1 MNETKRKISIVS
13 GCLNEEGNLQ
23 EFYDRIIAMLK
34 EFPQYTYEIIVADN
48 CSTDG
53 SRDILRRIAA
63 GDKKFKVILN
73 ANNFGPVRSGYNA
86 FLQAS
91 GDAVV
96 LMSSDLQDPPEL
108 IAELMR
114 KWQEGSPVVVAV
126 KGRSK
131 NTSPMFLVRRFYYW
145 LLSKF
150 SDTDHI
156 IQNFTGFG
164 LYDRKVMDA
173 LKLYKDPEPYFRG
186 FISEIGFRPAE
197 IEFIQPPRMHGRS
210 KHSFFTLYGVAMTGF
225 VNHSKLPLRL
235 ATFSGFCLA
244 GASLLVALAYFVY
257 KLLFWSTFS
266 LGLAPVV
273 IGLFLFA
280 AVQLIFT
287 GIIGEYVGAILTQVK
302 NHPLAIEDERINFD
316 DVPEGRL
323 SHSDPPTES

>member
-1 MNETKRKISIVS
+1 MEGKKTISIVS
-13 GCLNEEGNLQ
+13 GCFNEEGNLQ
-23 EFYDRIIAMLK
+23 EFYDRIVAVMNG
-34 EFPQYTYEIIVADN
+34 FPEYSYEIVVADN

-63 GDKKFKVILN
+63 LDKNFRVILN
-73 ANNFGPVRSGYNA
+73 ANNFGPIRSGYNA
-86 FLQAS
+86 FLQAP

-108 IAELMR
+108 IADMIH
-114 KWQEGSPVVVAV
+114 KWQEGYKVVAAVKSRSQDRSPVF
-126 KGRSK
+126 
-131 NTSPMFLVRRFYYW
+131 MVRRAYYW

-150 SDTDHI
+150 SDVDHI

-164 LYDRKVMDA
+164 LYDRKMMTA

-186 FISEIGFRPAE
+186 FVSEIGFKRAE
-197 IEFIQPPRMHGRS
+197 IEFVQPPRKHGRS

-244 GASLLVALAYFVY
+244 GASLLVALVYFVY

-316 DVPEGRL
+316 DSAEAR
-323 SHSDPPTES
+323 SSRSDSPTEG